1 MKICSKNKNKKQIPK
16 EIKIDLSSLYY
27 KNNKEIINIL
37 TRIKLIYLSKIKK
50 NI

>member
-27 KNNKEIINIL
+27 KNNKENNQYINTHQTYIF
-37 TRIKLIYLSKIKK
+37 K
-50 NI
+50 

>member
-27 KNNKEIINIL
+27 KNNKENNQYIN
-37 TRIKLIYLSKIKK
+37 TNKLINQK
-50 NI
+50 